1 MATLS
6 TLVPMKYDF
15 VGSKWFLLFMVIILP
30 VLLLLLAMVL
40 NADICYFML
49 ILLWIGMALIIF
61 YLPKTHD

>member
-1 MATLS
+1 
-6 TLVPMKYDF
+6 MKYDF